1 MSIRLPVGLL
11 WSLASGG
18 GTRGSRR
25 TRLSRM
31 RWGLLDFSY
40 SFLSFCTSDENQ
52 TLMEDMISTQTNFFP
67 WPKSW
72 PDELKNINPTSSNM
86 DLLPSTAPTWP
97 RCSPSGTPRRPPPP
111 PRLTEKTWQVSQ
123 NNLDKVFNRRFA
135 DLLGECDRNP
145 NPCRLLSLL
154 KQSHC
159 KSVVSSRDNGYIMFS
174 KSSHLE

>member
-1 MSIRLPVGLL
+1 MSAPNAAISPLIKVIIWSPPYLQNDCWQSLDLLINGNELVCTVHHIKINNFISLRLPVGLL

-72 PDELKNINPTSSNM
+72 PDELKNTNPTSSKM

-111 PRLTEKTWQVSQ
+111 PRLTEKTWQVSE
-123 NNLDKVFNRRFA
+123 K
-135 DLLGECDRNP
+135 
-145 NPCRLLSLL
+145 
-154 KQSHC
+154 
-159 KSVVSSRDNGYIMFS
+159 
-174 KSSHLE
+174 